1 MLYLVV
7 HKMETILTICHQTHL
22 AGQVSCLSDSNEVW
36 SDKLS
41 DQNIRREP
49 KGLSCICLVDCE
61 SDHDVRSISIWSDIR
76 EDH

>member
-7 HKMETILTICHQTHL
+7 HKMETILTICHQIHL

-41 DQNIRREP
+41 DQKIRREP
-49 KGLSCICLVDCE
+49 KG
-61 SDHDVRSISIWSDIR
+61 
-76 EDH
+76 